1 MNILCLGTGN
11 SARSILLETIL
22 NEEGMMQ
29 GIRAFSAGST
39 PTKAVDPHALRIL
52 EEKEYDILPLEPQS
66 WDLYAGDEA
75 PMMDIVITV
84 CDAVAKKDQPE
95 WPGAPVLTHWP
106 MPDPTQSP
114 EDEREKAVR
123 TAYDLLNRRVEALLD
138 LPFDNMEQGEL
149 QATLDRVAG
158 QVT

>member
-29 GIRAFSAGST
+29 GIRAFSAGRS
-39 PTKAVDPHALRIL
+39 PTGKVDPHALKIL
-52 EEKEYDILPLEPQS
+52 EEKEYDILPLESQG
-66 WDLYAGDEA
+66 WDEYAGDDA

-84 CDAVAKKDQPE
+84 CDAAAEASQPE
-95 WPGAPVLTHWP
+95 WPGAPVMTHWP
-106 MPDPTQSP
+106 MPDPTTASEADQ
-114 EDEREKAVR
+114 EQAMRD
-123 TAYDLLNRRVEALLD
+123 AYDLLNRRVEALLD

-149 QATLDRVAG
+149 KATLDRVAG

>member
-29 GIRAFSAGST
+29 GIRAFSAGQS
-39 PTKAVDPHALRIL
+39 PVEKVNPHALKIL

-66 WDLYAGDEA
+66 WDIFAGDEA

-84 CDAVAKKDQPE
+84 CDAAAEAAQPE
-95 WPGAPVLTHWP
+95 WPGNPVVAHWP
-106 MPDPTQSP
+106 VPDPSKASEAEQ
-114 EDEREKAVR
+114 EKAVR
-123 TAYDLLNRRVEALLD
+123 AAYDLLNRRVEALLD

-149 QATLDRVAG
+149 KATLDRVAG